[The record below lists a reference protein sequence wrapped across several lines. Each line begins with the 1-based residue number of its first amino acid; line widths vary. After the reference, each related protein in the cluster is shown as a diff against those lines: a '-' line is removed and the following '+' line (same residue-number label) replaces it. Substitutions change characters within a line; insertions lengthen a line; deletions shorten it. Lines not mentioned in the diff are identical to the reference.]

1 MKFLGRR
8 WTRWFPGSLAH
19 RFALAAAALAAAA
32 LVVTALSSWWLINEQ
47 QEQSLE
53 ALAANERQFRA
64 ATVGADLNALAS
76 RMTEIA
82 ASTILATGLVD
93 SIGRETY
100 LGPFLDS
107 IRQINGIPVQ
117 VMFTDFQGHEIAS
130 NSGAHFSA
138 DQLAWLRSNLEA
150 GRAMARVFASPQGN
164 ELVAMEPLMYPR
176 TSSPEGAVLY
186 KVDLRHIKAG
196 PGMRLAWGATAPS
209 PQATLTTLVPVPQ
222 VLKPL
227 QLRLQSQNSAY
238 APGVKLEVPYMH
250 IWLISLTL
258 FGAVVLAGMSLA
270 RLLTRDLQ
278 RLEAFSRQLFGT
290 GLKTERAP
298 EGNSHEVAS
307 LARSINDM
315 LDRLHEQHADLL
327 REREKLTALTEVLQ
341 AADRNKDNFLAM
353 LGHELRNPLS
363 PISAG
368 AELLRRI
375 PDTDPR
381 VLRTCEM
388 IGRQVGHMTKII
400 NDLLDVSRVTR
411 GMVTLE
417 NVELDLAEVVSCAVE
432 QVRPLA
438 EARQHQLTVS
448 VPPGTTMVL
457 ADRARLIQVV
467 SNLLANAANYTKP
480 GGQIWMDVTTHLD
493 EAVIKVQDNGAGIAP
508 DLMPEIFDLFT
519 QGKRASDR
527 REGGLGLGLALVKHL
542 VALHG
547 GTVAAASPGLGQGA
561 TFTVRIPLLAGS
573 QSDPMISTPAPTGAT
588 PVNKLRILVVDDNVD
603 AAHSLAQV
611 LTLDGHSVAVA
622 HDGPSTLALTRTSR
636 FDAFILDI
644 GLPGMAG
651 TELARRLREMPEG
664 RDVLLIALTGY
675 GQVSDRQKSAE
686 ASFDHHLV
694 KPADCDALQ
703 RLLDH
708 WASVR
713 HSST

>member
-1 MKFLGRR
+1 MKFLGMR

-47 QEQSLE
+47 QEQALT

-117 VMFTDFQGHEIAS
+117 VMFTDFQGNEIAS
-130 NSGAHFSA
+130 NSGAQFSA

-164 ELVAMEPLMYPR
+164 ELVAMAPLMYPR

-196 PGMRLAWGATAPS
+196 PGMHLAWGAAAPS

-227 QLRLQSQNSAY
+227 HLRLQSQNSAN
-238 APGVKLEVPYMH
+238 ASGVKLEVPYLH

-270 RLLTRDLQ
+270 RLLTRDLR

-290 GLKTERAP
+290 GLRTERAP

-327 REREKLTALTEVLQ
+327 REREKLTALTEVLK

-417 NVELDLAEVVSCAVE
+417 NIELDLAEVVSCAVE

-480 GGQIWMDVTTHLD
+480 GGQIWVDVTTHLG

-561 TFTVRIPLLAGS
+561 TFTVRLPLLAGS
-573 QSDPMISTPAPTGAT
+573 QSDPMILTPAPAGST

-611 LTLDGHSVAVA
+611 LTLDGHSVVVA
-622 HDGPSTLALTRTSR
+622 HDGPSTLSLTRTSR

-651 TELARRLREMPEG
+651 TELARRLRETPEG
-664 RDVLLIALTGY
+664 RDALLIALTGY

-713 HSST
+713 NTST

>member
-1 MKFLGRR
+1 M
-8 WTRWFPGSLAH
+8 P
-19 RFALAAAALAAAA
+19 
-32 LVVTALSSWWLINEQ
+32 
-47 QEQSLE
+47 
-53 ALAANERQFRA
+53 
-64 ATVGADLNALAS
+64 
-76 RMTEIA
+76 
-82 ASTILATGLVD
+82 
-93 SIGRETY
+93 Y
-100 LGPFLDS
+100 L
-107 IRQINGIPVQ
+107 
-117 VMFTDFQGHEIAS
+117 
-130 NSGAHFSA
+130 
-138 DQLAWLRSNLEA
+138 
-150 GRAMARVFASPQGN
+150 
-164 ELVAMEPLMYPR
+164 
-176 TSSPEGAVLY
+176 
-186 KVDLRHIKAG
+186 
-196 PGMRLAWGATAPS
+196 
-209 PQATLTTLVPVPQ
+209 
-222 VLKPL
+222 
-227 QLRLQSQNSAY
+227 
-238 APGVKLEVPYMH
+238 H

-258 FGAVVLAGMSLA
+258 FSAVVMAGMLLA

-278 RLEAFSRQLFGT
+278 RLEAFSRQLFGS
-290 GLKTERAP
+290 GLRTERAP
-298 EGNSHEVAS
+298 EGDSHEVAS

-327 REREKLTALTEVLQ
+327 HEREKLTALTEVLQ

-363 PISAG
+363 PIRAG

-388 IGRQVGHMTKII
+388 ISRQVGHMTKII

-417 NVELDLAEVVSCAVE
+417 NTELDLAEIISGAVE
-432 QVRPLA
+432 QVRPLM
-438 EARQHQLTVS
+438 EARQHRLTVT
-448 VPPGTTMVL
+448 VPPEPMLVL

-480 GGQIWMDVTTHLD
+480 GGQVWVEVSASPD
-493 EAVIKVQDNGAGIAP
+493 EVVIKVQDNGAGIAP

-561 TFTVRIPLLAGS
+561 TFTVRLPRLAGS
-573 QSDPMISTPAPTGAT
+573 QAIAPAPTPAVAT
-588 PVNKLRILVVDDNVD
+588 TLGQLRILVVDDNVD

-611 LTLDGHSVAVA
+611 LSLDGHSVTVS
-622 HDGPSTLALTRTSR
+622 HDGPSALAQTRTSS

-651 TELARRLREMPEG
+651 TELARRLRALPAGE
-664 RDVLLIALTGY
+664 DALLIALTGY

-703 RLLDH
+703 HLLSN
-708 WASVR
+708 WAR
-713 HSST
+713 ARKP